1 MAAQSTFE
9 AQSFADHTSA
19 PSSTT
24 TSLATPSAMST
35 ACDGGKGMGYG
46 RQRNPTLPS
55 GSVALLRCSRRSC
68 LGPMCIGVQA
78 CIRWWWVAALLKT
91 ATLAT
96 GRAAW
101 LGIDVSKSTEV
112 GESLVA
118 AVTVY
123 SRSTV
128 AMSASTSPI
137 CARKTEARRQ
147 PRRHCRAAFYCVAGY
162 RRPPPPLWRRS
173 GCVRLRA
180 SQRP

>member
-1 MAAQSTFE
+1 M
-9 AQSFADHTSA
+9 
-19 PSSTT
+19 
-24 TSLATPSAMST
+24 
-35 ACDGGKGMGYG
+35 
-46 RQRNPTLPS
+46 
-55 GSVALLRCSRRSC
+55 V
-68 LGPMCIGVQA
+68 V
-78 CIRWWWVAALLKT
+78 WVAALLKT

-137 CARKTEARRQ
+137 CARKTEVRRQ
-147 PRRHCRAAFYCVAGY
+147 PRRLRHTQQRARLCANRIGVSPM
-162 RRPPPPLWRRS
+162 PPPPQHTLTYQATES
-173 GCVRLRA
+173 
-180 SQRP
+180 